1 MLHLDDA
8 STADA
13 TPFWLF
19 FKLEYER
26 APRYVA
32 VVAVC
37 CCCFCYLKLVV
48 WSAGSMDGAA
58 ACFRIRSVIVAGWW
72 RCILI
77 PRCSTYKPV
86 YSWSLSLQRLVKY
99 TSYHE
104 SHRRFTH
111 HVHGGISS
119 NSKIR
124 SSTQK
129 KYKKKF
135 CTRYKTKA
143 TAPAVVPGT

>member
-1 MLHLDDA
+1 MLHLDDG

-99 TSYHE
+99 TRVRAITSRIADLHIMCMVA
-104 SHRRFTH
+104 SA
-111 HVHGGISS
+111 
-119 NSKIR
+119 
-124 SSTQK
+124 
-129 KYKKKF
+129 
-135 CTRYKTKA
+135 A
-143 TAPAVVPGT
+143 TAR